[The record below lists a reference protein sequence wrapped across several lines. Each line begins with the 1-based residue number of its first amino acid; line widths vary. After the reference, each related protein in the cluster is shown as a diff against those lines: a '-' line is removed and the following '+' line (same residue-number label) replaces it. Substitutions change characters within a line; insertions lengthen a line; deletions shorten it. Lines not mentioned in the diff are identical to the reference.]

1 MLSDITSDQHDP
13 PRCGHC
19 GALLAGHFARCPAC
33 DTRPAEAR
41 GAHARPASTLKV
53 PLGDPDDLP
62 AARLPVRKIWTPS
75 SRALT
80 NRYELLEEPVVALT
94 AYQKLRQ
101 PLVLSAS
108 VLVVTSAVYLGFI
121 HSNDSDVGTPIAVSG
136 KVQAQNGK
144 PSIMLAQK
152 PPASVALAARPATVA
167 QRPAPAATPRAA
179 ATVAQ
184 RPAPTVAQ
192 KIAPT
197 LAQRPAPS
205 AVQRPATV
213 AAQRSSPV
221 RSSSVPA
228 PSAPAAVTR
237 RVAMVTPETKR
248 GSGNAP
254 DKPRADVSRH
264 IKAARADL
272 QENNLSATKARLAAA
287 IAVQPDNRDA
297 LTLRT
302 ALGARE
308 QQRDALLS
316 LARGCGYIARWNC
329 VWHNAGNALMIDSS
343 SKEAQRL
350 VSQAMHESE
359 MQVAQPVEP
368 APEPVAADPRDLTAH
383 H

>member
-33 DTRPAEAR
+33 DTRPVDAR
-41 GAHARPASTLKV
+41 SARPHPASTLKV
-53 PLGDPDDLP
+53 PLGDPEDMP

-80 NRYELLEEPVVALT
+80 NPYDLAEEQVADVSV
-94 AYQKLRQ
+94 YQKLRQ

-108 VLVVTSAVYLGFI
+108 ALVVTSAVYLGFI
-121 HSNDSDVGTPIAVSG
+121 HSNDSIIGTPIAVSG
-136 KVQAQNGK
+136 KVQTQNDK
-144 PSIMLAQK
+144 PSVVIAQK
-152 PPASVALAARPATVA
+152 PPTSAAQRSMTTPA
-167 QRPAPAATPRAA
+167 QRPASIVTPKAAT
-179 ATVAQ
+179 
-184 RPAPTVAQ
+184 
-192 KIAPT
+192 T
-197 LAQRPAPS
+197 LAQRPAPAPAQRPGPS
-205 AVQRPATV
+205 ATPRPATV
-213 AAQRSSPV
+213 IAQRSAPA

-228 PSAPAAVTR
+228 PSPSGPAAVTR
-237 RVAMVTPETKR
+237 RVAMTGPDTKR
-248 GSGNAP
+248 APGNPP
-254 DKPRADVSRH
+254 DKPRADVSKH

-272 QENNLSATKARLAAA
+272 QENNLTATKARLAAA

-302 ALGARE
+302 TLSARE

-316 LARGCGYIARWNC
+316 LARGCGYIARWTC

-350 VSQAMHESE
+350 VTQAMHESE
-359 MQVAQPVEP
+359 VQAAQPVEP
-368 APEPVAADPRDLTAH
+368 APEPVAADPRDPTNH